1 MKNSKKTSRKRTA
14 QRRCAVVAGSPL
26 IPASKLLRA
35 EATRLDVL
43 KHAMPD
49 KAQGLIGGQVWA
61 YNMAAAFLDSLGAPE
76 KLQRYVPANAQG
88 EAQPPAKKL

>member
-1 MKNSKKTSRKRTA
+1 MPTKNTKTKARRTA
-14 QRRCAVVAGSPL
+14 KAVGSRPLVSPL

-76 KLQRYVPANAQG
+76 KLQRYVPANDQD
-88 EAQPPAKKL
+88 QP

>member
-1 MKNSKKTSRKRTA
+1 M
-14 QRRCAVVAGSPL
+14 AGSHL

-76 KLQRYVPANAQG
+76 KLQRYIPANT
-88 EAQPPAKKL
+88 PDHPRRDI